1 MQFLDRTLPTPEEN
15 LALDEALLLQAEA
28 GQGGETLRLW
38 EWPRPA
44 VVLGC
49 GCRLIEDVDEAACQ
63 AEGVPI
69 LRRSSGGGSVLLGF
83 GCLCY
88 SLVLAYDRSPLLQE
102 IRPSY
107 RYILGRV
114 SEALHDV
121 LPDVEPAG
129 ISDVAAGGRK
139 FSGNAQQRKRNFLLH
154 HGTLLYGFKLDLVG
168 RYLRLPSRQ
177 PDYRQGR
184 DHTAFLINLPLDAI
198 QLRCRLRDAWQA
210 EVELT
215 AVPRELIDRLV
226 AEKHSRPEWT
236 RRK

>member
-1 MQFLDRTLPTPEEN
+1 
-15 LALDEALLLQAEA
+15 
-28 GQGGETLRLW
+28 
-38 EWPRPA
+38 
-44 VVLGC
+44 
-49 GCRLIEDVDEAACQ
+49 
-63 AEGVPI
+63 
-69 LRRSSGGGSVLLGF
+69 
-83 GCLCY
+83 
-88 SLVLAYDRSPLLQE
+88 
-102 IRPSY
+102 
-107 RYILGRV
+107 
-114 SEALHDV
+114 
-121 LPDVEPAG
+121 
-129 ISDVAAGGRK
+129 
-139 FSGNAQQRKRNFLLH
+139 
-154 HGTLLYGFKLDLVG
+154 LDLVG